1 MSAKPSKKKKPF
13 SLAPEPKPDAAGID
27 IGSNEMW
34 VAIGPDRDE
43 RPIRFYARFTETFMK

>member
-1 MSAKPSKKKKPF
+1 MSAKHSKKKKPF